1 MNNLHSMKKLLLPA
15 LIIGILFSTGCASQS
30 KVTLLTAAG
39 FRTVVPSTQA
49 QIAQLKTM
57 PQRKVV
63 PVVKKGK
70 TSFLYADSTRNVL
83 LIGNESQYQ
92 QYQQYNLQYKIQQS
106 QEETAAL
113 NADAADW
120 GCWGGGV
127 WGPGFY

>member
-1 MNNLHSMKKLLLPA
+1 MKKLLLPA
-15 LIIGILFSTGCASQS
+15 LIATLLFSTGCASQS

-39 FRTVVPSTQA
+39 FRTVVPSTPD

-106 QEETAAL
+106 QEATAAM

-120 GCWGGGV
+120 GCWGGGF
-127 WGPGFY
+127 WGPGYY